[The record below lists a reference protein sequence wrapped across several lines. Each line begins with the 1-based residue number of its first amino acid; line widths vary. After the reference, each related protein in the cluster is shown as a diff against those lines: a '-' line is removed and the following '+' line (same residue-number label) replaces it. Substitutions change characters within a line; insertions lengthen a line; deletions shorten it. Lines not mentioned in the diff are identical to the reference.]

1 MATTTTTTS
10 TEGPAAQRAASD
22 ARPASPAGPLD
33 EATAAGLPLP
43 PMVQTRPIL
52 QAVRMAVRQASF
64 VRQMQR
70 EHGDVFRV
78 DFENDELPEVVIVND
93 PDHIKSLFTAKPG
106 LAPSATGSSP
116 LRPIVGENSVL
127 TSVGPRHMRQRKL
140 LLPAFH
146 GQAIAHYQEQIQ
158 AAADREIATWKAGQ
172 TFPLGPSA
180 QAMTL
185 DVIMAGVFGVDG
197 RPARGTPEEL
207 VRRRFRQT
215 LALSMTRV
223 AKVAEFANRTADE
236 PIGVQRVVVE
246 AVDRALYP
254 LIAQRRAAHV
264 PGARHD
270 VLSMLLDA
278 TTEDGE
284 QLTDQELRDELMTL
298 VLAGHET
305 TANTIAWTFERLT
318 RHPEAYARLRDEVRS
333 GEGTEYLDAVIHES
347 MRSRPV
353 IPMVAREITVPW
365 QFGDYA
371 VPAGTLVLISVH
383 LLHHRDDLYPEPLAF
398 QPERFL
404 GVKPG
409 TYTWIP
415 FGGGIRRCL
424 GAALAMAEMRTVIS
438 EIVRRTDLVATETT
452 PESPRHRNV
461 TMVPARGGRVRIAR
475 MLEP

>member
-1 MATTTTTTS
+1 MATTTTTTP
-10 TEGPAAQRAASD
+10 TERPEARRAAS
-22 ARPASPAGPLD
+22 AAYPASPAGPID
-33 EATAAGLPLP
+33 AVTAASLARP

-52 QAVRMAVRQASF
+52 QALRMAVRQSSF
-64 VRQMQR
+64 MRQMQR

-78 DFENDELPEVVIVND
+78 DFQNDLVPEAVIVSH
-93 PDHIKSLFTAKPG
+93 PDHVKSLFTAKPE
-106 LAPSATGSSP
+106 LAPSRTGSSP
-116 LRPIVGENSVL
+116 LRPIVGESSVL

-158 AAADREIATWKAGQ
+158 AAADREIATWKTGQ

-197 RPARGTPEEL
+197 RPARGTLEYR
-207 VRRRFRQT
+207 VRQRFRRA
-215 LALSMTRV
+215 LALSMTRI
-223 AKVAEFANRTADE
+223 AKVAEFANRTSNEAV
-236 PIGVQRVVVE
+236 GVQRIVV
-246 AVDRALYP
+246 DSIDDALFP
-254 LIAQRRAAHV
+254 LIAQRRADHV
-264 PGARHD
+264 SGARHD

-318 RHPEAYARLRDEVRS
+318 RNPEAYARLRDEVRD
-333 GEGTEYLDAVIHES
+333 GDGTEYLDAVIHES

-353 IPMVAREITVPW
+353 IPMLAREVTVPW
-365 QFGDYA
+365 QFGEFA
-371 VPAGTLVLISVH
+371 VPAGSVVAMSVL
-383 LLHHRDDLYPEPLAF
+383 LLHHREDLYPEPLAF
-398 QPERFL
+398 RPERFL

-438 EIVRRTDLVATETT
+438 EIVRRTDLVATDPA

-461 TMVPARGGRVRIAR
+461 TMVPSRGGRVRIVR
-475 MLEP
+475 LIG

>member
-1 MATTTTTTS
+1 MATTPTT
-10 TEGPAAQRAASD
+10 ERPAARRAAAD
-22 ARPASPAGPLD
+22 PYPPSPAGPID
-33 EATAAGLPLP
+33 AVTAATLERP
-43 PMVQTRPIL
+43 PMVATRPIL
-52 QAVRMAVRQASF
+52 QALRMNVRQSSF
-64 VRQMQR
+64 VRAQHR
-70 EHGDVFRV
+70 RYGDVFRV
-78 DFENDELPEVVIVND
+78 DFANDLVPGATIVNH
-93 PDHIKSLFTAKPG
+93 PDHIKSLFTADPK
-106 LAPSATGSSP
+106 LAPSRTGSSP
-116 LRPIVGENSVL
+116 LRPIVGESSVL
-127 TSVGPRHMRQRKL
+127 TATGPRHMRQRKL

-158 AAADREIATWKAGQ
+158 ASADREIATWTAGQ

-197 RPARGTPEEL
+197 RPAKGTLEHR
-207 VRRRFRQT
+207 VRQSFRRA
-215 LALSMTRV
+215 LALSMTRI
-223 AKVAEFANRTADE
+223 AKVAEFANRQSHEAV
-236 PIGVQRVVVE
+236 GVQRLVVE
-246 AVDRALYP
+246 SIDAALYP
-254 LIAQRRAAHV
+254 LIAKRRAEHV

-278 TTEDGE
+278 TTEDDVPLSDE
-284 QLTDQELRDELMTL
+284 ELRNELMTL

-318 RHPEAYARLRDEVRS
+318 RHPDAYDRLKQEVRG

-353 IPMVAREITVPW
+353 IPMLAREVTVPW
-365 QFGDYA
+365 QFGEFA
-371 VPAGTLVLISVH
+371 VPAGSVVAMSVL
-383 LLHHRDDLYPEPLAF
+383 LLHHREDLYPEPLAF
-398 QPERFL
+398 RPERFL
-404 GVKPG
+404 GAKPG

-438 EIVRRTDLVATETT
+438 EIVRRTDLVATDPA

-461 TMVPARGGRVRIAR
+461 TMVPAHGGRVRIDR
-475 MLEP
+475 MLG

>member
-1 MATTTTTTS
+1 MTTTNTPTTR
-10 TEGPAAQRAASD
+10 RAAVKRETSW
-22 ARPASPAGPLD
+22 PASEAGPID
-33 EATAAGLPLP
+33 EATAATLATA
-43 PMVQTRPIL
+43 PMVGVPPLL
-52 QAVRMAVRQASF
+52 QALRMNVRQSSF
-64 VRQMQR
+64 MRAMHR

-78 DFENDELPEVVIVND
+78 DFHNDLVPEAIVVNH
-93 PDHIKSLFTAKPG
+93 PDHIKSLFTADPA
-106 LAPSATGSSP
+106 LAPSRTGSSP
-116 LRPIVGENSVL
+116 LRPIVGESSVL
-127 TSVGPRHMRQRKL
+127 TATGPRHMRQRKL

-158 AAADREIATWKAGQ
+158 AAADREISTWTTGQ

-197 RPARGTPEEL
+197 RPAKGTLEYR
-207 VRRRFRQT
+207 VRQRFRRA

-223 AKVAEFANRTADE
+223 AKVAEFANRQSYEAV
-236 PIGVQRVVVE
+236 GVQRLVVE
-246 AVDRALYP
+246 SIDGALYP
-254 LIAQRRAAHV
+254 LIAKRRAEHV
-264 PGARHD
+264 PGERHD

-278 TTEDGE
+278 TTEDGVPLSDE
-284 QLTDQELRDELMTL
+284 ELRNELMTL

-318 RHPEAYARLRDEVRS
+318 RNPDAYARLREEVRS
-333 GEGTEYLDAVIHES
+333 GDGTEYLDAVIHES

-353 IPMVAREITVPW
+353 IPMLAREVTVPW
-365 QFGDYA
+365 RFGEFA
-371 VPAGTLVLISVH
+371 VPAGSVVALSVM
-383 LLHHRDDLYPEPLAF
+383 LLHHREDIYPEPLAF
-398 QPERFL
+398 RPERFL

-424 GAALAMAEMRTVIS
+424 GVALAMAELRTVIS
-438 EIVRRTDLVATETT
+438 EIVRRTDLVATESA

>member
-1 MATTTTTTS
+1 MATTPTT
-10 TEGPAAQRAASD
+10 ERPAGRRAA
-22 ARPASPAGPLD
+22 AEAYPPSPAGPID
-33 EATAAGLPLP
+33 AVTAASLARP
-43 PMVQTRPIL
+43 PMVDTRPIL
-52 QAVRMAVRQASF
+52 QALRMNVRQSSF
-64 VRQMQR
+64 VRAQHR
-70 EHGDVFRV
+70 RYGDVFRV
-78 DFENDELPEVVIVND
+78 DFQNDLVPEAVIVNH
-93 PDHIKSLFTAKPG
+93 PDHIKSLFTADPA
-106 LAPSATGSSP
+106 LAPSRTGSSP
-116 LRPIVGENSVL
+116 LRPIVGESSVL

-146 GQAIAHYQEQIQ
+146 GQAIATYQEQIQ
-158 AAADREIATWKAGQ
+158 AAADREISTWTTGQ

-197 RPARGTPEEL
+197 RPARGTLEHR
-207 VRRRFRQT
+207 VRQRFRRA

-223 AKVAEFANRTADE
+223 AKVAEFANRQSHEAV
-236 PIGVQRVVVE
+236 GVQRIVV
-246 AVDRALYP
+246 DSIDDALFP
-254 LIAQRRAAHV
+254 LIATRRAEHV
-264 PGARHD
+264 PGERHD

-278 TTEDGE
+278 TTEDGA

-318 RHPEAYARLRDEVRS
+318 RHPDAYDRLKDEVRD

-353 IPMVAREITVPW
+353 IPLLAREVTVPW
-365 QFGDYA
+365 QFGEFA
-371 VPAGTLVLISVH
+371 VPAGAVVAMSVL
-383 LLHHRDDLYPEPLAF
+383 LLHHREDLYPDPLAF
-398 QPERFL
+398 RPERFL
-404 GVKPG
+404 GAKPG

-438 EIVRRTDLVATETT
+438 EIVRRTDLVATEAAS
-452 PESPRHRNV
+452 EAPRHRNV
-461 TMVPARGGRVRIAR
+461 TMVPSRGGRVRIDR
-475 MLEP
+475 MLG

>member
-1 MATTTTTTS
+1 MATTPTT
-10 TEGPAAQRAASD
+10 ERPAARRVAANAHRASE
-22 ARPASPAGPLD
+22 AGPLD
-33 EATAAGLPLP
+33 AATATILPLP
-43 PMVQTRPIL
+43 PMAEARPIL
-52 QAVRMAVRQASF
+52 QALRMSVRQSSF

-70 EHGDVFRV
+70 RHGDVFRV
-78 DFENDELPEVVIVND
+78 DFGNDELPSVVVVNH
-93 PDHIKSLFTAKPG
+93 PDHVKSLFTAKPG

-116 LRPIVGENSVL
+116 LRPIVGESSVL
-127 TSVGPRHMRQRKL
+127 TSIGPRHMRQRKL

-146 GQAIAHYQEQIQ
+146 GEAIAHYQAQIQ
-158 AAADREIATWKAGQ
+158 AAADREVATWTAGQ

-197 RPARGTPEEL
+197 RPPRGTAEDR

-215 LALSMTRV
+215 LALSMTRL
-223 AKVAEFANRTADE
+223 AKVAEFVNRADDE
-236 PIGVQRVVVE
+236 PVGVQRLVVE
-246 AVDRALYP
+246 SVDRALYP
-254 LIAQRRAAHV
+254 LIAQRRAEHV

-284 QLTDQELRDELMTL
+284 QLTDRELRDELMTL

-333 GEGTEYLDAVIHES
+333 GDGTEYLDAVIHES

-365 QFGDYA
+365 RFGDHA
-371 VPAGTLVLISVH
+371 VPAGTLVLISVL
-383 LLHHRDDLYPEPLAF
+383 LLHHRDDLYPDPLAF
-398 QPERFL
+398 RPERF
-404 GVKPG
+404 VDAKPG

-438 EIVRRTDLVATETT
+438 EIVRRTDLVATDPA
-452 PESPRHRNV
+452 PESARHRNV
-461 TMVPARGGRVRIAR
+461 TMVPAHGGRVRVAR
-475 MLEP
+475 LVG